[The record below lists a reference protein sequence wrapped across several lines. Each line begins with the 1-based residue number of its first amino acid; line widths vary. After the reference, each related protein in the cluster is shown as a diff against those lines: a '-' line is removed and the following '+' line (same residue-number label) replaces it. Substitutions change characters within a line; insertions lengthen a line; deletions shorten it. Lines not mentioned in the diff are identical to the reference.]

1 MAEVLLA
8 NGPEEDYPRVKDI
21 GAFIQPALP
30 MNLFKTF
37 AMVGL
42 VGVGMEIAIEPLQA
56 RAFDFSFEYLSAIK
70 PWLNWNDI
78 SS

>member
-1 MAEVLLA
+1 MKMKILA
-8 NGPEEDYPRVKDI
+8 I
-21 GAFIQPALP
+21 
-30 MNLFKTF
+30 
-37 AMVGL
+37 VGL